1 MMGFAKKSAFKTR
14 FFSLYPSYGAT
25 HSLQHQWLPALR
37 RNVFRKHNELLANQR
52 RLRAR
57 INTLEIAVKALMFAA
72 ILSLGGPFVQ
82 SAAAQHGLFMRG
94 LESALPTTNVRFEA
108 PVGHRQPSV
117 AEIDLGKTAR
127 DFRSPAE
134 ISADE
139 AKRTMPITNI
149 RTSPLMKLRSLKI
162 TTGIKGLFAVHI

>member
-1 MMGFAKKSAFKTR
+1 M
-14 FFSLYPSYGAT
+14 

-37 RNVFRKHNELLANQR
+37 GNVSTQHDELLANQR
-52 RLRAR
+52 RWRAG
-57 INTLEIAVKALMFAA
+57 INTLEVVVKALMFAT

-82 SAAAQHGLFMRG
+82 GAAAQHGPIARG
-94 LESALPTTNVRFEA
+94 FDTTNTLSVFNVRFEA

-127 DFRSPAE
+127 EFRSPAQ

-139 AKRTMPITNI
+139 AFRRSEEALRK
-149 RTSPLMKLRSLKI
+149 KL
-162 TTGIKGLFAVHI
+162 

>member
-1 MMGFAKKSAFKTR
+1 M
-14 FFSLYPSYGAT
+14 

-37 RNVFRKHNELLANQR
+37 GNVSTQYDELLANQR
-52 RLRAR
+52 RWRAC
-57 INTLEIAVKALMFAA
+57 INILEIVVKALMFAA

-82 SAAAQHGLFMRG
+82 GATAQHGPIARG
-94 LESALPTTNVRFEA
+94 FDTTNTLSVFNVRFEA

-127 DFRSPAE
+127 EFRSPAQ

-139 AKRTMPITNI
+139 AFRRSEEALRK
-149 RTSPLMKLRSLKI
+149 KLI
-162 TTGIKGLFAVHI
+162 ICNC